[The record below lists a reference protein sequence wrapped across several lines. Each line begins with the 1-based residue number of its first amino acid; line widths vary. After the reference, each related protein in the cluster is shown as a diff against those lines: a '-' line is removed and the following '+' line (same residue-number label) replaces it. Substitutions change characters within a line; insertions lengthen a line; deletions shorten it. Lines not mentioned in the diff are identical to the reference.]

1 MWNLS
6 IDVKGIEFVLLA
18 GGAIL
23 GAYLRYKI
31 TSFPLILGIIGSN
44 VLIVNIIGSF
54 ILGVFSVLLVNWNL
68 DQRYSFLIAIGF
80 CGSLTTMSSFAL
92 ENIVMIENKQ
102 ILNMMANT
110 IANVGFSFLAL
121 YGGRILITQILQ

>member
-1 MWNLS
+1 M
-6 IDVKGIEFVLLA
+6 KGIEILFLA
-18 GGAIL
+18 VGAIL
-23 GAYLRYKI
+23 GAYIRYKI

-54 ILGVFSVLLVNWNL
+54 ILGIFSILLISWNL
-68 DQRYSFLIAIGF
+68 DQRYSFLVAIGF

-102 ILNMMANT
+102 ILNMMVNT
-110 IANVGFSFLAL
+110 IANVGLSFLAL
-121 YGGRILITQILQ
+121 YGGRILIIQLLQ